1 VNTSSTEREEEVHA
15 AMGLGGGLLAGLA
28 ADAFFGSFAVPIKT
42 PSASPGGHDPVCF
55 QCYKAFTCFVTSWFV
70 LLLGAEI
77 KFTWWGV
84 AGATMWAINGVFGVL
99 AVQLAGISV
108 AQSIW
113 SAVAIFVS
121 FFWGAIVFEEPI
133 KSVRASMFALC
144 LMVVG
149 ICGVAYSTSP
159 KTAHSSTG
167 FLREEEK
174 YDLVAKGEVEQQ
186 RQRRVRTANAY
197 AYKFIITTGK
207 QKLQSVEFRQGL
219 MCAVYMVRTPARYL
233 QILAGL
239 FVSKQ
244 RNKRLTC

>member
-1 VNTSSTEREEEVHA
+1 MGSGRDAPTPTRNVVDFTTEVDSQDAVKGTWPKRKRDAHA
-15 AMGLGGGLLAGLA
+15 HMGLGGGLLAGLA

-42 PSASPGGHDPVCF
+42 PAASPGGHDPVCF

-70 LLLGAEI
+70 LLLGANI

-84 AGATMWAINGVFGVL
+84 AGAAMWAVNGIFGVL

-133 KSVRASMFALC
+133 KSARASMFALC
-144 LMVVG
+144 LMVAG

-159 KTAHSSTG
+159 KPAHSSQG

-174 YDLVAKGEVEQQ
+174 YDLVAKG
-186 RQRRVRTANAY
+186 TM
-197 AYKFIITTGK
+197 K
-207 QKLQSVEFRQGL
+207 
-219 MCAVYMVRTPARYL
+219 
-233 QILAGL
+233 
-239 FVSKQ
+239 
-244 RNKRLTC
+244 